1 MEHVGRLLI
10 LIGCVAVVVGIL
22 FSFGDRLPF
31 RLGRL
36 PFDFHIESGNYSLYL
51 PLGSS
56 IVVSIVVGLVVMFL
70 GRR

>member
-36 PFDFHIESGNYSLYL
+36 PLDFHIERGNYSLYL

-56 IVVSIVVGLVVMFL
+56 IVVSIVVSLVVMFL

>member
-1 MEHVGRLLI
+1 MEVVGRILI
-10 LIGCVAVVVGIL
+10 LIGCLTVVVGIL

-31 RLGRL
+31 RFGQL
-36 PFDFHIESGNYSLYL
+36 PLDFHIERGTYSLYL

-56 IVVSIVVGLVVMFL
+56 IVVSIVVSLIIMFL